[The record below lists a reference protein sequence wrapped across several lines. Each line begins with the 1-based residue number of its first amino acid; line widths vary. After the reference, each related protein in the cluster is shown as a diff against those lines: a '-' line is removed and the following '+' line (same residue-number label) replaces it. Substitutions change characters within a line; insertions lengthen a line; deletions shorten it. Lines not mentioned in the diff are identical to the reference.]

1 VTREILPAPDW
12 LVQWLISQKI
22 EKKDVKGEREVPRNE
37 RGLVPHGHIH
47 GWLVTRAGRLR
58 NVGLTVEELEAALL
72 RQCHEE
78 CEAPI
83 DNEKIRQV
91 ARSFGKY
98 EVGKNY
104 DLLPTQQPQNQQVE
118 EVEVVAVYDPKT
130 AEAWQT
136 SDMSINVMSGRLGE
150 LCDRVMLKHF
160 PVAYAWPSVIAAAGV
175 MVPREPVVEGTFLK
189 QADVMTNSYTGLVGP
204 VHSGKSQAIHWAT
217 QAIGLTEGFYSDTKA
232 GSSEGLL
239 AKIARLR
246 NSGKIRESVLI
257 DLDEWQHLFSKAG
270 IENSSFTS
278 FLHTAF
284 YKRHQNVVVGRG
296 KEINVDCALSFVGGI
311 VEDEFDACFGANSM
325 GGLHDRFTFGLC
337 PQGFNFIY
345 RPYEGVRG
353 NFTPVPVAI
362 DPEVWE
368 MVEAIRKESPNIGRE
383 AEIAVRSALIC
394 ASFDGANELHAK
406 DAESIVKAM
415 VAEQSRIRAYL
426 RPNAGVTS
434 DAQCANAL
442 VSWLAR
448 NAGDGKLVYERD
460 VRHGLRKTLE
470 RLGPQALD
478 YCTRSLAKQGI
489 ISYGPVT
496 NAKPYKGRHPHAYRL
511 IDASG
516 FAGMTY
522 K

>member
-1 VTREILPAPDW
+1 
-12 LVQWLISQKI
+12 
-22 EKKDVKGEREVPRNE
+22 
-37 RGLVPHGHIH
+37 
-47 GWLVTRAGRLR
+47 
-58 NVGLTVEELEAALL
+58 
-72 RQCHEE
+72 
-78 CEAPI
+78 
-83 DNEKIRQV
+83 
-91 ARSFGKY
+91 
-98 EVGKNY
+98 
-104 DLLPTQQPQNQQVE
+104 
-118 EVEVVAVYDPKT
+118 
-130 AEAWQT
+130 
-136 SDMSINVMSGRLGE
+136 
-150 LCDRVMLKHF
+150 
-160 PVAYAWPSVIAAAGV
+160 
-175 MVPREPVVEGTFLK
+175 MVPRVPVAEGTFLK

-204 VHSGKSQAIHWAT
+204 VHSGKNQAIHWAT

-239 AKIARLR
+239 GKIAKLR

-284 YKRHQNVVVGRG
+284 YKRQQNVVVGRG

-362 DPEVWE
+362 DPVVWE
-368 MVEAIRKESPNIGRE
+368 MVEAIRKESPNVGRE
-383 AEIAVRSALIC
+383 AEIAVRAAVIC
-394 ASFDGANELHAK
+394 ASFDGAKELHAK
-406 DAESIVKAM
+406 DAEAMVKAM
-415 VAEQSRIRAYL
+415 VTEQSRIRAYL

-442 VSWLAR
+442 ISWLAR

-511 IDASG
+511 MDASG